1 MHDSGFF
8 NAEFTVKR
16 SHMENNP
23 RALCV
28 ALALVALTGCSDK
41 APPATQGAAKPA
53 LTVAA
58 VTPQVLS
65 WPQTLAASGNV
76 TA

>member
-1 MHDSGFF
+1 
-8 NAEFTVKR
+8 
-16 SHMENNP
+16 MENNP